1 MANMTGGPY
10 LNHVP
15 ALTGV
20 IGQEEVRRF
29 YGRLFIGHWPAD
41 TTIERISRT
50 VGTDQVVGELV
61 MSFTHDITTGHM
73 LPHMPSMG
81 KRVLGGVVVAG
92 FRDGK
97 LTHKHTYWDQ
107 ASLLVQVGIAE
118 RGRAARHRS
127 RAGRQAARPRTMP
140 ANAPLGPDW
149 PSPLTAHR
157 HGPHGHSHIWTICA
171 QPPARSARDGW
182 RVV

>member
-1 MANMTGGPY
+1 
-10 LNHVP
+10 
-15 ALTGV
+15 
-20 IGQEEVRRF
+20 
-29 YGRLFIGHWPAD
+29 
-41 TTIERISRT
+41 
-50 VGTDQVVGELV
+50 VVGELV
-61 MSFTHDITTGHM
+61 MSFTHDITMDHI
-73 LPHMPSMG
+73 LPHMP
-81 KRVLGGVVVAG
+81 A
-92 FRDGK
+92 
-97 LTHKHTYWDQ
+97 
-107 ASLLVQVGIAE
+107 GIAE